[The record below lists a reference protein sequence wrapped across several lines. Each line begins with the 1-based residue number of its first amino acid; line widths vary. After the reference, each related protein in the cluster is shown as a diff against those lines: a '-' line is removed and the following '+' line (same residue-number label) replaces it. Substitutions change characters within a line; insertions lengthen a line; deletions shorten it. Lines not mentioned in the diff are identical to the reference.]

1 MEQRTDGKVKVTTGA
16 KGSSKVKNGKGKV
29 ARVTAKLNLKEKNK
43 YGFVKGTRKDRY
55 CQLIEQGKWGKD
67 QILATVKREFGTAS
81 ENAFSF
87 FLRDLR
93 LKSIKVERRA
103 ILSFKKKR

>member
-1 MEQRTDGKVKVTTGA
+1 MKKEKIAEKVEK
-16 KGSSKVKNGKGKV
+16 KGK
-29 ARVTAKLNLKEKNK
+29 LEKNK

-55 CQLIEQGKWGKD
+55 CQLIEKGNYGKEK
-67 QILATVKREFGTAS
+67 ILSIVKNEFGTAS

-93 LKSIKVERRA
+93 LKGIKVERKA
-103 ILSFKKKR
+103 ILSFRDKIK